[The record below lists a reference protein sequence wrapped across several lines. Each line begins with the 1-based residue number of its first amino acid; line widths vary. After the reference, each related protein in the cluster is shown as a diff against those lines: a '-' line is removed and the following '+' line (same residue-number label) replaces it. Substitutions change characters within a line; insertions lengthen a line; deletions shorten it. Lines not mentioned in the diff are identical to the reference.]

1 MRKTFVLLF
10 ALATSMLVLN
20 AQQSYE
26 TTARLDKKISGSCV
40 SIKVKANVKD
50 AQKIMEDLFKQEGL
64 KGGKSSGKKIAYET
78 PIMFSAISP
87 NYINLF
93 VSFEE
98 TSKDKVNP
106 LTTVNVFVSKG
117 AEAVFEST
125 GTDPNLI
132 VNIKNF
138 LDKKYDIAVYNNDV
152 AMKVEEKTQEIE
164 KTNKEL
170 VNLQKQIESRT
181 KDISSY
187 EKDIEKAKSNIE
199 KAKSDVETA
208 KKSVENQKQILSKQN
223 EELRQLK

>member
-26 TTARLDKKISGSCV
+26 ATAKLDKKISGSCV
-40 SIKVKANVKD
+40 SIKVKANVKN
-50 AQKIMEDLFKQEGL
+50 AQKIMEDILKQEGL

-78 PIMFSAISP
+78 PIMFNAISP

-93 VSFEE
+93 VTFEE
-98 TSKDKVNP
+98 TSKDNVNP
-106 LTTVNVFVSKG
+106 ITTVNVFVSKG
-117 AEAVFEST
+117 AEAAFESA

-132 VNIKNF
+132 VNVKNF
-138 LDKKYDIAVYNNDV
+138 LDQKYATAVYNNDI
-152 AMKVEEKTQEIE
+152 AMKIEEKTKEIE

-170 VNLQKQIESRT
+170 VSLQKHIENRT

-187 EKDIEKAKSNIE
+187 EKDIEKAKLNIE
-199 KAKSDVETA
+199 KAKSDIETD
-208 KKSVENQKQILSKQN
+208 KKSIETQNQVLSRQN